1 VNVGGVFQ
9 AGTHTVTVTASS
21 QSVIQR
27 LKQFSEVQSGAG
39 GVLQKR
45 QDAFK
50 NIQTDI
56 AKRIEDV
63 QDRIEKEMEVLRKK
77 FAAMER
83 AQAAAQSAISQ
94 LQALTT
100 KITSSDES

>member
-1 VNVGGVFQ
+1 M
-9 AGTHTVTVTASS
+9 TASS

-27 LKQFSEVQSGAG
+27 LKQFSEIQSGAG

-56 AKRIEDV
+56 ARRIEDV

-77 FAAMER
+77 FALMEQ
-83 AQAAAQSAISQ
+83 AQAAAQSLISQ
-94 LQALTT
+94 LQATT
-100 KITSSDES
+100 SKLTSSKDS